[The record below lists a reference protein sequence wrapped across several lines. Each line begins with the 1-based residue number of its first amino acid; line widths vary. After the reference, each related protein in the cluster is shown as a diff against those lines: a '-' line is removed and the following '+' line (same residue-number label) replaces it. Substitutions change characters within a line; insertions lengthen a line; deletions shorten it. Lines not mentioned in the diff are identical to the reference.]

1 MIKITE
7 KKLADEKESSIIID
21 VKAVPGA
28 SRTQFMG
35 EYNEALKIAVQA
47 PPEKGKANE
56 MLIKFLAKALGISKQ
71 NIKIISGETNQL
83 KKIQIIGIEKECFLQ
98 IINS

>member
-1 MIKITE
+1 MRITE
-7 KKLADEKESSIIID
+7 KKSADSNECYLLID

-28 SRTQFMG
+28 SQTRIMG

-56 MLIKFLAKALGISKQ
+56 MLVKFLAKTLGINKQ
-71 NIKIISGETNQL
+71 NIKIITGETSQI
-83 KKIQIIGIEKECFLQ
+83 KKIQIMGITSRL
-98 IINS
+98 

>member
-7 KKLADEKESSIIID
+7 KKSPENQDVSLIID

-28 SRTQFMG
+28 SHTKIMG
-35 EYNEALKIAVQA
+35 EYNTALKIAVQA

-56 MLIKFLAKALGISKQ
+56 MLIKFLAKTLGISKQ
-71 NIKIISGETNQL
+71 NIKILSGETNQL
-83 KKIQIIGIEKECFLQ
+83 KKILIIGIEKECFLQ
-98 IINS
+98 LIKI